1 MRAWQGLAVAALLAQ
16 TAIGFSAEPQP
27 PQMTDSGL
35 VRVDNAKVA
44 LAYVRPGTDW
54 SKYRTI
60 LLEPLAVPVK
70 VRDAAPS
77 GATTRLG
84 ESYVL
89 RDQDVAALQKA
100 YGESMRKALGDG
112 GRYVFVTTAQADTLI
127 VAVQVID
134 IKLAAPIEGSRVGNA
149 GRSRTYSRGGG
160 SIAIAAVLADGASG
174 QVVGEAADRKYP
186 ADIWGINNSVTNLS
200 QARTMFLSW
209 GRALRNKL
217 DSSGAAPAT
226 R

>member
-1 MRAWQGLAVAALLAQ
+1 MRAWQKLTVAALLAQ
-16 TAIGFSAEPQP
+16 TAVGFSAEPQP
-27 PQMTDSGL
+27 PQTTDSGL

-60 LLEPLAVPVK
+60 LLEPLNIPIK

-89 RDQDVAALQKA
+89 RDEDIAALQKA
-100 YGESMRKALGDG
+100 YGESMRKALSDG
-112 GRYVFVTTAQADTLI
+112 GRYAFVTTAQPDTLI
-127 VAVQVID
+127 VAAQVID
-134 IKLAAPIEGSRVGNA
+134 IKLAAPIEGSRIGYA
-149 GRSRTYSRGGG
+149 GRGRTYSRGGG

-200 QARTMFLSW
+200 QARTMFTSW

-217 DSSGAAPAT
+217 EAS